1 PEGIP
6 AAADIVNLRYKSCP
20 EMEGQDHMMQE
31 NLIKKNYLQCKLKTS
46 DVNVIKKKMKKRLK
60 LSRHSLAVIE
70 QSKID
75 LIDLDKIWEKWE
87 LCIDRF
93 KYFKVEY

>member
-1 PEGIP
+1 
-6 AAADIVNLRYKSCP
+6 
-20 EMEGQDHMMQE
+20 
-31 NLIKKNYLQCKLKTS
+31 
-46 DVNVIKKKMKKRLK
+46 MKKRLK

-75 LIDLDKIWEKWE
+75 LIDRDKIWEKWE

-93 KYFKVEY
+93 QIL